1 MTDRLPTPGFSGR
14 GVRQAYLIGSL
25 ILIAV
30 YPLLPATGR
39 SADFLV
45 VSIAAVPAVVV
56 GLLAIPPSRRL
67 PWQLLL
73 AALLV
78 VSTANVI
85 RLTSGGGTALPVS
98 QILDAAGNT
107 LALAAALAL
116 VVRQGSSGLGSIIDA
131 TTVALALG
139 GVLWEVVLV
148 PNLVVPYQAPV
159 QKGNLFVVVFVLCGV
174 LGALGRLA
182 RILKD
187 PEPALWLLLAA
198 LGLALAGNIV
208 QAVQSAAGV
217 RVTATMM
224 FMGAYVAVGL
234 FGLDPKAP
242 QLADP
247 RNVREKVELSTARLV
262 FLWASVAAIPVVVGW
277 RDLVGA
283 DVDGLLLAVGGTAVA
298 ALVMVRVGGLSIA
311 RDRAEQALRYE
322 AAHDPLTGLPNRR
335 EFLDQLGRE
344 LTRSSRCV
352 IFFCDLDDFK
362 RINDSFGHEA
372 GDALLV
378 EVGQRLR
385 RCVRHHDVVSR
396 FGGDEFLILLRDYTP
411 ADISAV
417 RDRIADALSRS
428 IRLPRQSVTIGA
440 SIGVATATDE
450 ADAETLIRRADR
462 AMYEAKRDEPATSGI
477 RVVSVG
483 PVHRHR

>member
-1 MTDRLPTPGFSGR
+1 
-14 GVRQAYLIGSL
+14 VRQAYLIGSL

-39 SADFLV
+39 SVDFLV

-85 RLTSGGGTALPVS
+85 RLTSGAGAALPAS
-98 QILDAAGNT
+98 QILDAVGNT
-107 LALAAALAL
+107 LVFAAALAL
-116 VVRQGSSGLGSIIDA
+116 VVRQGRSGLGSIIDA

-148 PNLVVPYQAPV
+148 PNLVAPYQA
-159 QKGNLFVVVFVLCGV
+159 QKGNLFVVIFVLCGV

-182 RILKD
+182 RILKS

-208 QAVQSAAGV
+208 QAVASSPGV
-217 RVTATMM
+217 RVAATMM

-247 RNVREKVELSTARLV
+247 QDVRETVELSAARLV

-283 DVDGLLLAVGGTAVA
+283 EVDGLLLAVGGTAVA

-335 EFLDQLGRE
+335 EFLDQLSRE
-344 LTRSSRCV
+344 LARSPRCV
-352 IFFCDLDDFK
+352 IFFCDLDEFK
-362 RINDSFGHEA
+362 NINDSLGHEA

-378 EVGQRLR
+378 EVGRRLR
-385 RCVRHHDVVSR
+385 RCVRHDDVVSR

-428 IRLPRQSVTIGA
+428 IRLRDQSVTIGA
-440 SIGVATATDE
+440 SIGIAIETDE
-450 ADAETLIRRADR
+450 TDADRLIRRADR
-462 AMYEAKRDEPATSGI
+462 AMYEAKRDEPDASGI
-477 RVVSVG
+477 RVVYDG
-483 PVHRHR
+483 AVHRHR